1 MPFIDTNPP
10 TGTKSAPAGES
21 PLKEAPGL
29 AFWRILTFFDKQMI
43 APAKAFR
50 NALGVALPL
59 VAGFALGTPRG
70 GLVMASGAL
79 NVAYSDGSDPYEVRA
94 KRMLSSSFWC
104 ALAIFLGAISQKHIW
119 VAVVIATLWAFV
131 AGLMVS
137 LSPAAGDVGAIS
149 LVSLLIYA
157 AQPLTPQQAAISG
170 LLALAGGLL
179 QTGLSIALWPVQPYE
194 PERRA
199 LTAFY
204 QELASIAEAPLH
216 ATAAPPAS
224 AHSTKAQDMLSGLSN
239 GRSMEAMRYLSL
251 LNQAERMRLSLM
263 MLGRLRVR
271 MDRESP
277 GFAGIELLNKYLAK
291 AGQGLEILA
300 KDLLSGEEAT
310 ANSALL
316 SEMDDLTQV
325 MRKLGDELPPAFL
338 KAATQ
343 DARYQMDAFSGQ
355 LRAAWDL
362 ASRTT
367 PAGKVSFE
375 TREAQQPWR
384 LRFNG
389 RIATLR
395 ANLSLR
401 SVAFR
406 HAIRIAACVA
416 VGDVIAR
423 SISLHRSY
431 WLPMTIV
438 LVLKPEFTATFSRGL
453 LRIAGTV
460 AGLLL
465 ATALFHLHPTNP
477 AVEIA
482 LIFVFTFL
490 LRWIG
495 PANYG
500 IFAVAISALVVLLL
514 SINKVPPRDVILA
527 RGVNTIAGGALALI
541 TYWLWPTW
549 ERGRVP
555 EMLARL
561 LDAYREY
568 FHAVT
573 QSFFQPTAETARE
586 LERTRQQSRRARS
599 NLEASLDR
607 LRTEPGTTPQQME
620 RWNAMLA
627 SSHRFAHATMAL
639 EAGQQHTAA
648 APGRTAFWAFAHD
661 VKKTLALL
669 SQTLRGTRTTAKEFP
684 NLREDY
690 HRLLQAGDPHTERYA
705 LSNVEADRMT
715 NSLNTLREQISER
728 DVSGSRAEEPG
739 KVRQLN

>member
-1 MPFIDTNPP
+1 MPLTDKNSPTN
-10 TGTKSAPAGES
+10 TKPAPAGET
-21 PLKEAPGL
+21 PVKQAPGL
-29 AFWRILTFFDKQMI
+29 AFWRILTFFDAQMM
-43 APAKAFR
+43 APQKALR

-59 VAGFALGTPRG
+59 VAGFSLGMPRG

-79 NVAYSDGSDPYEVRA
+79 NVAYSDGSDPYEARA

-104 ALAIFLGAISQKHIW
+104 ALAIFLGGISQKHIV
-119 VAVVIATLWAFV
+119 VAVVIAALWAFI

-137 LSPAAGDVGAIS
+137 LSPAAGDVGVIS

-179 QTGLSIALWPVQPYE
+179 QTGLSIALWPVQRYE
-194 PERRA
+194 PERRVLA
-199 LTAFY
+199 AFY

-216 ATAAPPAS
+216 ASAAPPAS
-224 AHSTKAQDMLSGLSN
+224 AHSTRAQDTLSGLSN
-239 GRSMEAMRYLSL
+239 ERNIEALRYRSL
-251 LNQAERMRLSLM
+251 LNQAERMRLSLL

-277 GFAGIELLNKYLAK
+277 GYAGIELLNKYLDK
-291 AGQGLEILA
+291 AAQALEILGN
-300 KDLLSGEEAT
+300 DLLSNAEAT

-316 SEMDDLTQV
+316 SEMDALTQA
-325 MRKLGDELPPAFL
+325 MRELSVQLPPTFL
-338 KAATQ
+338 KAVTE
-343 DARYQMDAFSGQ
+343 DARYQLDAFNGQ
-355 LRAAWDL
+355 LRAACDL

-367 PAGKVSFE
+367 QAGKVSFA
-375 TREAQQPWR
+375 TQEARQPWR

-395 ANLSLR
+395 ANLNLR
-401 SVAFR
+401 SVVFR
-406 HAIRIAACVA
+406 HAIRLAACVA

-465 ATALFHLHPTNP
+465 ATAMFHLHPTNP

-482 LIFVFTFL
+482 LIFVLTFL
-490 LRWIG
+490 LRWVG

-500 IFAVAISALVVLLL
+500 IFAVAISALVVLLISL
-514 SINKVPPRDVILA
+514 NGVPPNEVILA
-527 RGVNTIAGGALALI
+527 RGANTIAGGALALI
-541 TYWLWPTW
+541 AYGLWPTW
-549 ERGRVP
+549 ERGRMP
-555 EMLARL
+555 EMLAQM
-561 LDAYREY
+561 LDAYCEY

-573 QSFFQPTAETARE
+573 QSFFRPTAEIAQE
-586 LERTRQQSRRARS
+586 LDRTRQESRRARS

-607 LRTEPGTTPQQME
+607 LRTEPGTTPHQME

-639 EAGQQHTAA
+639 EAGQRRTAA
-648 APGRTAFWAFAHD
+648 AAGRSAFLVFAKD
-661 VKKTLALL
+661 VEKTLALL
-669 SQTLRGTRTTAKEFP
+669 SQTLRGMRTAEKQFP
-684 NLREDY
+684 NLRED
-690 HRLLQAGDPHTERYA
+690 HHKLLQAGDPHTERYA
-705 LSNVEADRMT
+705 LTNVEADRMT
-715 NSLNTLREQISER
+715 NSLNTLREQI
-728 DVSGSRAEEPG
+728 
-739 KVRQLN
+739 

>member
-1 MPFIDTNPP
+1 MPLTDKNPP
-10 TGTKSAPAGES
+10 TNTKPAPAGES

-29 AFWRILTFFDKQMI
+29 AFWRILTFFDTQMM
-43 APAKAFR
+43 APEKALR
-50 NALGVALPL
+50 NAIGVALPL
-59 VAGFALGTPRG
+59 VAGFMLGMPRG

-79 NVAYSDGSDPYEVRA
+79 NVAYSDGSDPYEARA

-104 ALAIFLGAISQKHIW
+104 ALAIFLGAISQRHIW
-119 VAVVIATLWAFV
+119 VAVMIATLWAFV

-137 LSPAAGDVGAIS
+137 LSPAAGDVGVIS

-194 PERRA
+194 PERRVLA
-199 LTAFY
+199 AFY

-216 ATAAPPAS
+216 ASAAPPAN
-224 AHSTKAQDMLSGLSN
+224 AHSTKAQDALSGLSN
-239 GRSMEAMRYLSL
+239 ERSLEALRYRSL

-263 MLGRLRVR
+263 MLGRVRVR

-277 GFAGIELLNKYLAK
+277 GFAGIELLNKYLDK
-291 AGQGLEILA
+291 AGQGLEIIA
-300 KDLLSGEEAT
+300 KDLLSNEEAA

-316 SEMDDLTQV
+316 SEMDALTQA
-325 MRKLGDELPPAFL
+325 MRKLSDELPPTFL
-338 KAATQ
+338 KAVTQ
-343 DARYQMDAFSGQ
+343 DARFQMDAFSGQ

-367 PAGKVSFE
+367 PAGKVSLD
-375 TREAQQPWR
+375 TQEAQQPWR

-389 RIATLR
+389 RLATLR
-395 ANLSLR
+395 ANLNFR

-406 HAIRIAACVA
+406 LATCVA
-416 VGDVIAR
+416 IGDVIAR
-423 SISLHRSY
+423 SVSLHRSY

-465 ATALFHLHPTNP
+465 ATGLFHLHPTNP

-482 LIFVFTFL
+482 LIFVLTFL
-490 LRWIG
+490 LRWVG

-500 IFAVAISALVVLLL
+500 IFAVAISALVVLLISL
-514 SINKVPPRDVILA
+514 NGVAPSEVILA
-527 RGVNTIAGGALALI
+527 RGANTIAGGALALI
-541 TYWLWPTW
+541 AYGLWPTW

-555 EMLARL
+555 EMLAQL

-573 QSFFQPTAETARE
+573 QSFFRPTGDIAQE
-586 LERTRQQSRRARS
+586 LDRTRQESRRARS

-607 LRTEPGTTPQQME
+607 LRTEPGTTPKQIE

-627 SSHRFAHATMAL
+627 TSHRFLHATMAL
-639 EAGQQHTAA
+639 EASQRQTAA
-648 APGRTAFWAFAHD
+648 APGRSAFLAFAED
-661 VKKTLALL
+661 AEKTLVLL
-669 SQTLRGTRTTAKEFP
+669 SQMLRGTRTAEKEFS

-690 HRLLQAGDPHTERYA
+690 HRLLQAGDPHIERYA

-715 NSLNTLREQISER
+715 NSLNTLREQIIGR
-728 DVSGSRAEEPG
+728 DA
-739 KVRQLN
+739 